1 MSREGVCCPVRSR
14 GRFATRF
21 HMLRVFGRPEMMYG
35 NAILFLF
42 YMVFTNRDFNGK

>member
-1 MSREGVCCPVRSR
+1 
-14 GRFATRF
+14 
-21 HMLRVFGRPEMMYG
+21 MLRVFGRPEMMYG